1 MRKLVASFAV
11 VALLALAAGAP
22 AVVIN
27 EFMYN
32 TDGGNYYIELYNRTL
47 GTVDEVNVD
56 IGGWGIYRGDG
67 AASPAWTKI
76 VTIDSGTTL
85 VAGQFYLVASQD
97 VFVAVPD
104 QEEVFL
110 LNDPAVTGVVE
121 GIQLRDSGG
130 AAKDTVLYGYNL
142 AGTDPAFGLLTD
154 DLGAQSESLIVDAQT
169 IFVGGSF
176 TSVDLSLTEGSGA
189 RRALDEAAALG
200 TEPGVRGAGWVP
212 ADGDGLDTNA
222 SKVDFAGFET
232 GGGSP
237 RSMTT
242 PVTLSVFEIR

>member
-1 MRKLVASFAV
+1 MRNLVTGLTV
-11 VALLALAAGAP
+11 VALLAFAAGAP

-47 GTVDEVNVD
+47 GTPEEADVN
-56 IGGWGIYRGDG
+56 IGGWEIYKGDG
-67 AASPAWTKI
+67 AASPAWLKI
-76 VTIDSGTTL
+76 ATIDTGATL
-85 VAGQFYLVASQD
+85 FPGQFYLVASQD

-104 QEEVFL
+104 QEEAFT

-121 GIQLRDSGG
+121 GIQLKDAGG
-130 AAKDTVLYGYNL
+130 DVKDTVLYAYDLPTSN
-142 AGTDPAFGLLTD
+142 PAFGVLED
-154 DLGAQSESLIVDAQT
+154 DLGAQDKSLIIDAKN
-169 IFVGGSF
+169 IFVGGTF
-176 TSVDLSLTEGSGA
+176 GQVDLSLTEGSGA
-189 RRALDEAAALG
+189 RRALDEPAALG
-200 TEPGVRGAGWVP
+200 TEPGLRGAGWLP

-222 SKVDFAGFET
+222 SVVDFAGFET

-242 PVTLSVFEIR
+242 PVTLSIFEIR